1 MKRIP
6 IGRLNNKEV
15 EISFEGEE
23 VSTDGGLLLIDKIDK
38 ELNLIDQIASN
49 LLDTRDQIKLTH
61 KLKDI
66 IKQRVYSIIS
76 GYEDLNDHD
85 ILRND
90 RLYQTLIGKDE
101 ALASSSTISRL
112 ERDIAITNNIRNQ
125 SVLVNTFINSYKQT
139 PDSIV
144 LDFDPTDFTLYG
156 KQEGRSYHG
165 YYKDYCYL
173 PLIVTCD
180 NHLLAAYLR
189 PSNIDGA
196 KHVWAILSLLV
207 KHIRKSWPDTKITF
221 RADSGLCRHK
231 ILNWCERNLVDYIV
245 GLSGNNVLNKE
256 SVSLQEAVKSEFERT
271 HVPQK
276 EFTSFEY
283 AASTWKCSRKVIA
296 KCEHNAIGSNIR
308 YVVTNIGGKDSE
320 LYMEI
325 YCKRGDMENRI
336 KEVQLDMFGD
346 RMSSSSFATN
356 QFRLFL
362 SAISYTYLNRLKD
375 ILHMPNTP
383 RMYCN
388 TVRLKIIKVATYI
401 RQNTRKI
408 FIDFAKNHPYK
419 DIVSK
424 AFNNLCTT

>member
-1 MKRIP
+1 MKRMP
-6 IGRLNNKEV
+6 VGRLNNKEV

-23 VSTDGGLLLIDKIDK
+23 VSTDGGLLLVDKIDK
-38 ELNLIDQIASN
+38 ELNLIDQIANN
-49 LLDTRDQIKLTH
+49 LLDTRDQDKITH

-85 ILRND
+85 ILRD
-90 RLYQTLIGKDE
+90 DKLYQTLIGKDH

-112 ERDIAITNNIRNQ
+112 ERDVSATNNIKNQ
-125 SVLVNTFINSYKQT
+125 SVLVNTFINSYKQA

-156 KQEGRSYHG
+156 NQESRSYHG
-165 YYKDYCYL
+165 YYGDYCYL

-180 NHLLAAYLR
+180 SHILATYLR

-196 KHVWAILSLLV
+196 KHVWAVLSLLV

-231 ILNWCERNLVDYIV
+231 ILNWCERNSVDYIV
-245 GLSGNNVLNKE
+245 GLPGNSVLNKKTA
-256 SVSLQEAVKSEFERT
+256 SLQELVKSEFEKT
-271 HVPQK
+271 QASQK
-276 EFTSFEY
+276 EFTSFDY
-283 AASTWKCSRKVIA
+283 AASTWKCNRKVIA
-296 KCEHNAIGSNIR
+296 KCEHNAIGSNTR
-308 YVVTNIGGKDSE
+308 YIVTNIEGKDSE
-320 LYMEI
+320 LYMDI

-356 QFRLFL
+356 QLRLFL
-362 SAISYTYLNRLKD
+362 SAISYTYLNRLKEL
-375 ILHMPNTP
+375 LHMPNTP

-388 TVRLKIIKVATYI
+388 TVRLKIIKIAAYI

-419 DIVSK
+419 DIVIK
-424 AFNNLCTT
+424 AFSKLCTT

>member
-15 EISFEGEE
+15 EVSFDGEE

-38 ELNLIDQIASN
+38 ELNLIDQISKK
-49 LLDTRDQIKLTH
+49 LSDPRDQERLTH
-61 KLKDI
+61 KLKDV
-66 IKQRVYSIIS
+66 IKQRVYSLIS
-76 GYEDLNDHD
+76 GHEDLNDHD
-85 ILRND
+85 ILRDD

-112 ERDIAITNNIRNQ
+112 ERDISLTNNIESQ
-125 SVLVNTFINSYKQT
+125 SILVNSFIASYKQA

-156 KQEGRSYHG
+156 NQEGRSYHG

-180 NHLLAAYLR
+180 NHVLAAYLR

-231 ILNWCERNLVDYIV
+231 ILNWCERNSVDYIV
-245 GLSGNNVLNKE
+245 GLAGNNVLNKK
-256 SVSLQEAVKSEFERT
+256 SASLQESVKSNFEKT
-271 HVPQK
+271 HTPQK
-276 EFTSFEY
+276 EFTSFQY

-296 KCEHNAIGSNIR
+296 KCEHNAIGSNTR
-308 YVVTNIGGKDSE
+308 YIVTNIQGKDSE
-320 LYMEI
+320 LYKDI

-346 RMSSSSFATN
+346 RMSSSSFTSN
-356 QFRLFL
+356 QFRLLL
-362 SAISYTYLNRLKD
+362 SAISYTYLNHLKEM
-375 ILHMPNTP
+375 LHIPNTA

-388 TVRLKIIKVATYI
+388 TLRLKIIKVATYI

-419 DIVSK
+419 ELLIQSLNK
-424 AFNNLCTT
+424 ISTA

>member
-320 LYMEI
+320 LYMGI